1 MTTQMTIL
9 DLGLAV
15 HETSDYVPLAIKS
28 AVFYRVVDP
37 YKALVRI
44 QNVGQQIKETSIAT
58 LAGIIRSS
66 SLSDV
71 ASRSRPFYHKKR
83 NKIDNN
89 KKKDEILDND
99 DLDNNIG
106 GNIGGEVDEEF
117 TSSQPFFQHVHD
129 EFIQSLHDHVL
140 DEWGVEIQNIRI
152 ESLKID
158 DSKLQ
163 SDISKQAID
172 VSKQHNQYIMLQKKQ
187 EIVTVEA
194 QTRATKIQLIHK
206 QK

>member
-1 MTTQMTIL
+1 MMTTQMSIL
-9 DLGLAV
+9 DLPLAV

-28 AVFYRVVDP
+28 AVFFRIADP

-44 QNVGQQIKETSIAT
+44 QNVSQQIKETSIAT

-71 ASRSRPFYHKKR
+71 ASRSRPFYHKKQQK
-83 NKIDNN
+83 NMKGDA
-89 KKKDEILDND
+89 KDND
-99 DLDNNIG
+99 DDDDDDNVDHEKNYFD
-106 GNIGGEVDEEF
+106 NDAEVGE
-117 TSSQPFFQHVHD
+117 TGYSQPFFQHVHD

-158 DSKLQ
+158 DKLRNLF
-163 SDISKQAID
+163 I
-172 VSKQHNQYIMLQKKQ
+172 
-187 EIVTVEA
+187 
-194 QTRATKIQLIHK
+194 
-206 QK
+206 